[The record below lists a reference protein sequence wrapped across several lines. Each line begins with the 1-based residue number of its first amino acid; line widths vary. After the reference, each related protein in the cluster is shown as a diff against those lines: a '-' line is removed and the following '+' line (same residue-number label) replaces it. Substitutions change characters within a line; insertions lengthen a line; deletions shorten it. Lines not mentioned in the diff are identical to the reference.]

1 VTICPGCTCI
11 MNKLQTLLDITKQL
25 DQVLEEDAH
34 TKNRDEV
41 IERVN
46 ELIEKRGKLLET
58 INPPFSDNE
67 QKLGKNIVAHNKQIQ
82 GKLNQLF
89 NDLKL
94 EMKQVKKQ
102 KKTNRSYMN
111 PYENVKIADGMF
123 MDSKN

>member
-1 VTICPGCTCI
+1 

-67 QKLGKNIVAHNKQIQ
+67 QKLGKNIVALNKQIQ

-102 KKTNRSYMN
+102 KKSNRSYMN